1 MKKVPH
7 KFRMLV
13 FVFFMTVF
21 IGLALSGLLLFREQG
36 FIEGF
41 LSIWMDRFVTMW
53 LTVVPVVIVVIPLV
67 NFVTNKVVETKQ

>member
-1 MKKVPH
+1 MKKIPH
-7 KFRMLV
+7 KFRMIV

-36 FIEGF
+36 FVDGF

-53 LTVVPVVIVVIPLV
+53 LTVVPVVVVVIPLV
-67 NFVTNKVVETKQ
+67 NFMTNKVVETK

>member
-1 MKKVPH
+1 MI
-7 KFRMLV
+7 V

-36 FIEGF
+36 FVNGF
-41 LSIWMDRFVTMW
+41 LSSWMDRFVTMW

-67 NFVTNKVVETKQ
+67 NFVTNKVVESK

>member
-1 MKKVPH
+1 
-7 KFRMLV
+7 
-13 FVFFMTVF
+13 MTVF

-36 FIEGF
+36 FVNGF

-67 NFVTNKVVETKQ
+67 NFVTNKVVESK

>member
-1 MKKVPH
+1 MKKIPH
-7 KFRMLV
+7 KFRMIV

-36 FIEGF
+36 FVDGF

-53 LTVVPVVIVVIPLV
+53 LTVVPVVVVVIPLV
-67 NFVTNKVVETKQ
+67 NFMTNKVVADK